1 MPSQKQHQGHIKA
14 INHIQQSI
22 KIKEKLCHFYNS
34 TVMRIAN
41 KTKMDRKKKEVKKGE
56 GS

>member
-22 KIKEKLCHFYNS
+22 KIKENCATFI
-34 TVMRIAN
+34 IAN
-41 KTKMDRKKKEVKKGE
+41 KTRMDRKKKEVKRGE
-56 GS
+56 GY